1 MDAATLMH
9 GLQGSLRAAEAE
21 PTAGSLALAVAFVAL
36 LPLALIVPM
45 SLICLAVAAKLPPL
59 AAAAVILAGAE
70 ANTVIAW
77 TLARTVFGSRLEA
90 WLERRGG
97 WIGSVRDGARREPLK
112 WAFFARY
119 MPAPFIAVPMVLSSA
134 GVGLGTTVLG
144 GLLGML
150 PWTALYVYVA
160 HAGRQSSVAGI
171 TRAVAILIL
180 GVVLLRLLRL
190 RFKARPAAESGPLKP
205 RADGPPL
212 IRLYTIPGQDL
223 SDDARRDLAALRD
236 ALGFEVDESPISPG
250 ETGPDAR
257 YRDHAPVAM
266 LGGER
271 LFNYQMDEN
280 ALRERLRRLGPA
292 KEKA

>member
-9 GLQGSLRAAEAE
+9 ALQGSLRAAEAE
-21 PTAGSLALAVAFVAL
+21 PTAGSLAVAVIFVAL

-45 SLICLAVAAKLPPL
+45 SLVCLAVAARLPPA
-59 AAAAVILAGAE
+59 AAAAVILSGAG

-77 TLARTVFGSRLEA
+77 TLARTVFGSRLEG

-97 WIGSVRDGARREPLK
+97 WLGSVRDGARREPLK
-112 WAFFARY
+112 WAFLSRY
-119 MPAPFIAVPMVLSSA
+119 VPAPFVAAPMVLSST
-134 GVGLGTTVLG
+134 GVGLGTTVFG
-144 GLLGML
+144 GLLGMV
-150 PWTALYVYVA
+150 PWTALYVYAA
-160 HAGRQSSVAGI
+160 HAGRQNSLAGLS
-171 TRAVAILIL
+171 RAIAVLVL
-180 GVVLLRLLRL
+180 GYTVLRLLRRRL
-190 RFKARPAAESGPLKP
+190 GARAAPDQGPLKP
-205 RADGPPL
+205 RAVGRPV

-223 SDDARRDLAALRD
+223 SDDARRDLASLRD
-236 ALGFEVDESPISPG
+236 TLGFEVDESPISPA

-257 YRDHAPVAM
+257 FRDHAPVAL

-280 ALRERLRRLGPA
+280 ALKERLRRLGPA